1 MFDGLGK
8 WLCCEVE
15 WTYEYRERRTWAPQ
29 VEVDIE
35 PQAAIEPQANFWG
48 HFMLHFDGIARSGNC
63 LKASW
68 GFSWSAMVFT
78 LLGSQLGSSR
88 DCKDW

>member
-15 WTYEYRERRTWAPQ
+15 WTYEHRERRTWAPQ

-35 PQAAIEPQANFWG
+35 PQAAIEPQDNFQG
-48 HFMLHFDGIARSGNC
+48 HFMLHFDGIARSGNIFEGK
-63 LKASW
+63 LA
-68 GFSWSAMVFT
+68 V
-78 LLGSQLGSSR
+78 QLACDR
-88 DCKDW
+88 VWAVCN